1 MSNFRLLSPSQLT
14 CYSTCSMQWAYRYL
28 EKAPEE
34 SRSGAL
40 VFGTA
45 IDVTIKTLVHQV
57 RAGEVTLGKLK
68 PKDVLHEAWT
78 AETAAKPD
86 LPIAWGEK
94 GETANLKTAEAL
106 VEAFARLPDLEQRIA
121 RIVSVDL
128 RFELP
133 VPDPRTGRRV
143 PGLGVQGILDAV
155 ERVDGRLRALDWKT
169 AASRAGWGPEDL
181 RWHVQGSVYA
191 WALRELHGDD
201 AGDDVAF
208 AIGLKL
214 KEPAWEDRLAPF
226 PKAAQDRVLLALIA
240 AAQSMDRATP
250 FPQPG
255 WMCGGCAYARRCD
268 SWQSTTSMD
277 VRADPFAT

>member
-1 MSNFRLLSPSQLT
+1 MSNFRLLSASQLT

-45 IDVTIKTLVHQV
+45 LDVTVKTLVHQV
-57 RAGEVTLGKLK
+57 RAGEATIATLK
-68 PKDVLHEAWT
+68 PKDVLHEAWA

-94 GETANLKTAEAL
+94 GEAANLKTAEAL
-106 VEAFARLPDLEQRIA
+106 VEAFVRLPDLEQRIA

-128 RFELP
+128 RFELL
-133 VPDPRTGRRV
+133 VRDPRTGLPI

-191 WALRELHGDD
+191 WALRELHGDE
-201 AGDDVAF
+201 ASDDVAF
-208 AIGLKL
+208 LIGLKL
-214 KEPAWEDRLAPF
+214 KEPLWEDRVAYF
-226 PKAAQDRVLLALIA
+226 PKVAQDRVLLTLIA
-240 AAQSMDRATP
+240 ARENMDRGVP

-255 WMCGGCAYARRCD
+255 WMCAGCGYARRCD
-268 SWQSTTSMD
+268 SWQATAA
-277 VRADPFAT
+277 VAVHYDPFAA